1 MFNNGA
7 LKENKKFFF
16 HGLLKHDC
24 FNACCACLL
33 IIVWSSLETR
43 MIKVATRGE
52 ALAKV
57 SLSREKWSEDEKK
70 VLSEPLRWYEGVTE
84 QNKLLNTSFK
94 QT

>member
-1 MFNNGA
+1 
-7 LKENKKFFF
+7 
-16 HGLLKHDC
+16 
-24 FNACCACLL
+24 
-33 IIVWSSLETR
+33 

-70 VLSEPLRWYEGVTE
+70 VLSEPLRWYEGVRE